1 MASLQV
7 QGDNEWRAPWLCYHI
22 HGQGVKGIRK
32 IRNMNDH
39 SVDGL
44 KDIGVKPVGFV
55 KTTLKE
61 PMPVPR
67 DSGAVTE
74 GYMKELREYRRR
86 VKELE
91 SELVIFPELQDTLEG
106 IEDFS
111 HIMVLYWAHLI
122 PEHRKGTLQVHP
134 MGRKDMPQKGI
145 FATCSPVRPNSI
157 LLSPV
162 RLISRKGNVLVVRGL
177 EALDGTPILDIKP
190 YIKDYHCIEEASMPE
205 WMKRLREET
214 I

>member
-1 MASLQV
+1 
-7 QGDNEWRAPWLCYHI
+7 
-22 HGQGVKGIRK
+22 
-32 IRNMNDH
+32 MNDH